1 MMAEVI
7 PRIVAAKRRRSRRPV
22 RICIQAQ
29 FDYLYGC
36 PFIKTQDTGPI
47 AFTSTANSFI
57 GNAVIKTLTKTEQK
71 LRNWNFFLVLRFAV

>member
-7 PRIVAAKRRRSRRPV
+7 PRIVATKRRQSRRPV

-36 PFIKTQDTGPI
+36 PFIKTQDTRPI
-47 AFTSTANSFI
+47 TTSTANSFI

-71 LRNWNFFLVLRFAV
+71 LRNWKFFSVLCFAV

>member
-1 MMAEVI
+1 MAEVI
-7 PRIVAAKRRRSRRPV
+7 PRIGAAKRRQNRRPV

-36 PFIKTQDTGPI
+36 PFIKTQDTRPI

-71 LRNWNFFLVLRFAV
+71 SGNWIFFSVLCFAVW